1 MARSTRNEDFD
12 LDSLFETIRQDDAF
26 ATFRNIVKT
35 ARTHL
40 KIDQYR
46 TEALGL
52 MSSRLSR
59 DIHGKKQFSPKIMLE
74 AAACD
79 MSARARL
86 VEIRVR
92 CKVYL
97 DNLEDAC
104 KALKNHV
111 LTTYMDDMK
120 AFSNAESR
128 NALVERVQ
136 KSARTLTTEGAALID
151 MLDQIVTDIDKAS
164 YHMSNMASMIVM
176 LDGSKGSKVI

>member
-1 MARSTRNEDFD
+1 MPRAQPKEDFD
-12 LDSLFETIRQDDAF
+12 LDSLFQTIREDDAF

-35 ARTHL
+35 AKQYL
-40 KIDQYR
+40 KIEAYR
-46 TEALGL
+46 EEALGL
-52 MSSRLSR
+52 MMNRLSR
-59 DIHGKKQFSPKIMLE
+59 QIHGNKQFSPKIMLE

-92 CKVYL
+92 CKVHL

-104 KALKNHV
+104 KALKNHI
-111 LTTYMDDMK
+111 LTTYMEEMK
-120 AFSNAESR
+120 AFSNAEAR

-136 KSARTLTTEGAALID
+136 KSARTITTEATALID
-151 MLDQIVTDIDKAS
+151 MLDQIIFDIDKTS
-164 YHMSNMASMIVM
+164 YHMSNMTQLIIM